1 MAGERNADQIQHEIE
16 QARVTLA
23 QSVDQIADRTSPKRL
38 SNNLKQSVMAKVQTP
53 QGQAII
59 AGTGVVLVIV
69 LVRRHRRSAG

>member
-1 MAGERNADQIQHEIE
+1 MAGERSADQIQREIE

-38 SNNLKQSVMAKVQTP
+38 SNNLKQSVMARVQTP

-69 LVRRHRRSAG
+69 LVRRHRRSGS